1 MYGAPMS
8 STTDQLLTVDQ
19 VRSVLN
25 VSKSKLWA
33 MLADQTIVSVKLGGR
48 RLVRSSDLDDFIR
61 GLK

>member
-1 MYGAPMS
+1 MS

-33 MLADQTIVSVKLGGR
+33 MLADQTLVSVKLGGR